1 MTVDEILT
9 IDLKSDYCRF
19 YSDLYFPKYL
29 SPVVSAA
36 SDLSHKAKHC
46 QHCAIKTVR
55 ELELATL
62 QSPCVWRCEQLQ
74 VLPLSPAHDAA
85 HDECEVSHC
94 HVTVTRHI
102 TRDLSHIAGMWHRWL
117 RGVMPQQGTYSV
129 FLSFSGESFVQEY
142 SMGVI
147 QCSSFHIPSQIHFR
161 AFYLPLLHISTN
173 QKIQLL

>member
-9 IDLKSDYCRF
+9 MDLKSDYCRF
-19 YSDLYFPKYL
+19 YSDLYFSKYL
-29 SPVVSAA
+29 SPVVATA

-55 ELELATL
+55 ELDLELATL

-102 TRDLSHIAGMWHRWL
+102 TRDLSHIAGM
-117 RGVMPQQGTYSV
+117 
-129 FLSFSGESFVQEY
+129 
-142 SMGVI
+142 
-147 QCSSFHIPSQIHFR
+147 
-161 AFYLPLLHISTN
+161 
-173 QKIQLL
+173 